1 MSHLRFLIIM
11 AASIAMVVGVGVPAH
26 ADPTPGPDGGNS
38 SLDALRANLASAS
51 EGYIKAEAELES
63 SKLKQAGLQQQLTVA
78 EAELARVRQRV
89 AVYAAESYRTGRIT
103 ALSLMLQATSTED
116 LIGRAETL
124 DGVSR
129 VDAGRLDGLAEAKAR
144 VAEAKSAIDAEVAKQ
159 SATTAEMARRKA
171 AAQKALSNAVAAPP
185 QIDPSGI
192 AIARAA
198 PRNAD
203 GTWPTESCSVDDPT
217 TSGCITPRTLWALSE
232 AKRAGFTQYVSCYR
246 PGDKYEHPKGRACD
260 FSATPSGFVN
270 ASATGDNKVY
280 GNRLAAY
287 FVKNAKALAVMYV
300 VWYCQIWTYTAGWH
314 VYRSAGSNCGD
325 DPAGDHTNHVHV
337 SIF

>member
-1 MSHLRFLIIM
+1 MFHLRFLIIM

-159 SATTAEMARRKA
+159 SAT
-171 AAQKALSNAVAAPP
+171 
-185 QIDPSGI
+185 
-192 AIARAA
+192 
-198 PRNAD
+198 D
-203 GTWPTESCSVDDPT
+203 GRD
-217 TSGCITPRTLWALSE
+217 GQA
-232 AKRAGFTQYVSCYR
+232 
-246 PGDKYEHPKGRACD
+246 
-260 FSATPSGFVN
+260 
-270 ASATGDNKVY
+270 
-280 GNRLAAY
+280 
-287 FVKNAKALAVMYV
+287 
-300 VWYCQIWTYTAGWH
+300 
-314 VYRSAGSNCGD
+314 
-325 DPAGDHTNHVHV
+325 
-337 SIF
+337 